1 MQQAKDLV
9 AAIAAVAA
17 AAAAAMVWVL
27 SLAWELPHAT
37 GVANKSVLFNF
48 HMFMSFPDVL
58 LLLIYSLIPLFFE
71 NIFYMIAF
79 PWNLLYFVCYLSV

>member
-1 MQQAKDLV
+1 MQQVKDLV
-9 AAIAAVAA
+9 A

-27 SLAWELPHAT
+27 LLAWELLHAT
-37 GVANKSVLFNF
+37 GVAKKSVLFNF
-48 HMFMSFPDVL
+48 HMFMSFPDV